1 MSMRAEE
8 IHRVTWESTRECV
21 IMIVLSLAVA
31 RMGLRQEIQFEM
43 IGDRWGA
50 DTQSA
55 FRAWL
60 AVGLRL

>member
-1 MSMRAEE
+1 
-8 IHRVTWESTRECV
+8 
-21 IMIVLSLAVA
+21 MIVLSLAVA